1 MNMICVVQ
9 GGKFLLGI
17 NAEAVLARSAWAEAA
32 QRRKAGEKIFQ
43 LGALLSRQPGGA
55 VPPDTICL
63 ELRGQHEPFCLL
75 VDRIVDEA
83 EVINP
88 PGPLPPACPRL
99 AARLCP
105 QVTLWGDTP
114 VLLLNPAQI
123 IPVAEALGKGIGLL
137 AEEPEET
144 AAPSEPEM
152 NIEEDDPFF
161 PAEQQTAAAPIA
173 EEELDEP
180 EEEGPVASRA
190 EGPAAACGGNA
201 QDQELLAAA
210 DSGKKKSSTID
221 EEIFKQVMSWTVAR
235 FKQSRSGG
243 EELRFGIEELPPE
256 LADMVVEQGLSKNII
271 QYLIDQIVLRCKES
285 GKSSG
290 RRLPGD
296 RHAG

>member
-1 MNMICVVQ
+1 MKNICLLVQ

-17 NAEAVLARSAWAEAA
+17 NAEAVAARSAWAEAA

-43 LGALLSRQPGGA
+43 LGALLSRQPSGA
-55 VPPDTICL
+55 VPTDAICL

-137 AEEPEET
+137 EEVEPES
-144 AAPSEPEM
+144 APEPAMEV
-152 NIEEDDPFF
+152 EEDDPFF
-161 PAEQQTAAAPIA
+161 PTEQQTAAAPIA

-190 EGPAAACGGNA
+190 VEPVAACGGNP

-210 DSGKKKSSTID
+210 DSGKKESSSID
-221 EEIFKQVMSWTVAR
+221 EEIFKQVMSWTVSR